1 MRKREPDARTEG
13 VIFPLKAGGGA
24 LECNVRS
31 RFQPTSYV
39 NHKVT
44 MAKSKGKRK
53 APARAKAGPGKK
65 ARAHAPKTKP
75 GGKRAAA
82 CAAKAVPETKP
93 VKPEKPAVVY
103 ETAETMAKRQREI
116 SVSEFFAKNR
126 HLLGFDNP
134 RKALLTAIKEGVDN
148 SLDACEEAG
157 ILPEVSVVVTQ
168 QKEDRFR
175 VSVTDNGPGIVKAQI
190 PSIFG
195 KLLYGSKFHHLRM
208 ARGQQGIGIS
218 AAGMYGLLTTGE
230 PIRITSRTGARAKCH
245 YYEIQI
251 DTTRN
256 RPEIIKEE
264 EVTGEFEHGTRVEI
278 DLEARYAKGRQSV
291 DEYLQQTAI
300 ANPHVTLKYAAPDG
314 EQVEYKRATSVLPQ
328 ATKAIKPHPY
338 GVELGILI
346 KMLKETDRRW
356 LKGFLTEDFS
366 RVSPRIASQIC
377 QTAGLNEKSHPRHIA
392 RQDASK
398 LYDAIQKTKIMNPS
412 TNVLSPIGTELMIAG
427 LKNVVQADFY
437 TAFTRPPA
445 VYRGNPFQIE
455 VGLAYGGAESMEE
468 PVRLLRYANRVPL
481 LYQQSACAVTRSVVG
496 LNWKSYGLAQP
507 KGSLPVGPAV
517 VMVHIASVWVP
528 FTSESKEAV
537 AHYPEIIR
545 EIKLGLQ
552 ECGRHL
558 GRHVTHRRR
567 VDMEMKKRSYIEQY
581 IPYVAEAL
589 TEILSLKEGQTR
601 TAASRLKTMLERT
614 RKI

>member
-1 MRKREPDARTEG
+1 M
-13 VIFPLKAGGGA
+13 
-24 LECNVRS
+24 S
-31 RFQPTSYV
+31 
-39 NHKVT
+39 
-44 MAKSKGKRK
+44 KSKGKRK
-53 APARAKAGPGKK
+53 TTRSVKGVRHKVEV
-65 ARAHAPKTKP
+65 R
-75 GGKRAAA
+75 KRAAPEA
-82 CAAKAVPETKP
+82 SRTAVRAGKAVKP
-93 VKPEKPAVVY
+93 RVSEVVY

-157 ILPEVSVVVTQ
+157 ILPDVGVTV
-168 QKEDRFR
+168 KELAEDRFR
-175 VSVTDNGPGIVKAQI
+175 VCVTDNGPGIVKAQI

-230 PIRITSRTGARAKCH
+230 PIRITSRTGPRAKGH

-256 RPEIIKEE
+256 RPEVIREE
-264 EVTGEFEHGTRVEI
+264 EVTPEFEHGTRVEI

-291 DEYLQQTAI
+291 DEYLTQTAI
-300 ANPHVTLKYAAPDG
+300 ANPHVSLNYVGPDG
-314 EQVEYKRATSVLPQ
+314 TTADYPRASKELP
-328 ATKAIKPHPY
+328 APTKAIKPHPY
-338 GVELGILI
+338 GVELGVLI

-356 LKGFLTEDFS
+356 LKSFLTEDFS
-366 RVSPRIASQIC
+366 RVSPRIAGEIC
-377 QTAGLNEKSHPRHIA
+377 KAAGVGERSHPRHIA
-392 RQDASK
+392 RQEAAK
-398 LYDAIQKTKIMNPS
+398 LYEAIQKTKIMNPS
-412 TNVLSPIGTELMIAG
+412 TNVLSPIGTDLILAG
-427 LKNVVQADFY
+427 LKNVLAADFY
-437 TAFTRPPA
+437 TAHTRPPS
-445 VYRGNPFQIE
+445 VYRGNPFQVE
-455 VGLAYGGAESMEE
+455 VGLAFGGTENAEE
-468 PVRLLRYANRVPL
+468 PIRLLRYANRVPL
-481 LYQQSACAVTRSVVG
+481 LYQQSACAVTRSVIG
-496 LNWKSYGLAQP
+496 TNWKTYGLQQP
-507 KGSLPVGPAV
+507 KGALPVGPAV

-552 ECGRHL
+552 ECGRQL

-567 VDMEMKKRSYIEQY
+567 VDQELKKRSYIEQY

-601 TAASRLKTMLERT
+601 MAASRLKQMLERT
-614 RKI
+614 RKV